1 MGVMLTWKM
10 MMILSLRWNVTW
22 DQKWNERQDDMGDR
36 ERRWH
41 SMRWN
46 GIILTCWQEI
56 LTLLSQLTG
65 ITKYKNVKLVLL
77 SN

>member
-1 MGVMLTWKM
+1 
-10 MMILSLRWNVTW
+10 
-22 DQKWNERQDDMGDR
+22 MGDR
-36 ERRWH
+36 IIWETDGERRWH

-46 GIILTCWQEI
+46 GAILRCWQEI